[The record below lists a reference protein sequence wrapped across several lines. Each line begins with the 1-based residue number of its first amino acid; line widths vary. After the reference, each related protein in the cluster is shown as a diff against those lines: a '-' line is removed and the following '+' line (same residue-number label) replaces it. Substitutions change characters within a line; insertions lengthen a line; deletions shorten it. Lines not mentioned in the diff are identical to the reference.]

1 MFGLSKRPPRKI
13 VFRWYLIV
21 TRNPIQQPLAKHVPA
36 IEIELIRAVSRSC
49 SAITDR
55 PAALTVRQVRNLPGV
70 DKQNLVEIE
79 RIKGRSWLYENFS
92 RVLLTLANWFGTA
105 RWQRF
110 LVSVTSHFMVKRVT
124 WNVLATEQR
133 RLGHTKAMSQC
144 Q

>member
-1 MFGLSKRPPRKI
+1 MFGLSKRPPRKTFF
-13 VFRWYLIV
+13 VGTSSL
-21 TRNPIQQPLAKHVPA
+21 HVN
-36 IEIELIRAVSRSC
+36 LYSTSRKALPWLFCNYRQSC
-49 SAITDR
+49 GFNCKASTY
-55 PAALTVRQVRNLPGV
+55 LPGV
-70 DKQNLVEIE
+70 DKQNLVESGPQSRGSRAVPGFTAS
-79 RIKGRSWLYENFS
+79 RISAGSC
-92 RVLLTLANWFGTA
+92 LLQQIGLAL